1 MRPFSPCRRPT
12 ESNEAAFACN
22 PSAGSAEPTSY
33 VTSSKIIRALP
44 PSSESVK
51 ESIPLARYGDVTDIA
66 AAAIYLASAD
76 ADYVTGTTLD
86 VNGGLFMK

>member
-1 MRPFSPCRRPT
+1 
-12 ESNEAAFACN
+12 
-22 PSAGSAEPTSY
+22 
-33 VTSSKIIRALP
+33 
-44 PSSESVK
+44 VK